1 MLLMQI
7 RSLLGNYLRLKKCRL
22 LWVILCRL
30 GTFETELSHVKL
42 SVVLAV
48 VDSLVE
54 IDLIEVVMVF
64 LDELNLAL
72 NLNLVCKISA
82 ILCILNSWL

>member
-1 MLLMQI
+1 MFLLQI

-54 IDLIEVVMVF
+54 IDLIEVFMVF

-72 NLNLVCKISA
+72 NLNLVRKISA
-82 ILCILNSWL
+82 ILRILNSWL